1 MNVLLTGWGNEI
13 FKVVLSLS
21 LAGSLLILVLLL
33 LRPLLQNRFSRRWQ
47 YYIWL
52 VPVARL
58 LLPWAP
64 ADNYMN
70 SLFNPRQPNAVCSI
84 FSPVGDYHFPVAL
97 LDGRRINVA
106 AGLPHINSTFFW
118 PDLFNYL
125 WLVWLAVAMLL
136 LVRKITVYQ
145 SFAQF
150 VRSGQSP
157 AEDVELLNRLA
168 EIGAELGLKKPV
180 ELAVNPLLTTPLL
193 LGWRRRC
200 IVLPTDKLSEA
211 DFAYTVR
218 HELTHCQRR
227 DMLYKWLVQLAV
239 CLHWFNPLVW
249 LLGREVSRACELA
262 CDEAVIDRLDAVG
275 RAAYGDMLLRAAER
289 GGGWQSSAALNL
301 NQGAKL
307 LKERLRAIMR
317 FKRKSNLVT
326 VFSLALAVLFVI
338 EASVVGAYTIP
349 KAVPQ
354 SAPSVGESEPDQL
367 PGDYQGKLV
376 TQVVDKTLNGIW
388 QSNEDWR
395 QWEDD
400 WEKYWQDWGGKWADD
415 WQAQRQQAPQ
425 YYAQNDVARMSM
437 IFDELGR
444 DTQNEYLAK
453 AYADNNIAMF
463 AVFLD
468 NMTPDAQTVDRYALQ
483 SYNDNNVGFFA
494 VLADH
499 LRQGRL
505 EDWLERVKADQRL
518 LYRLILLEAAGKYDE
533 AATLENEVE
542 RRQQAE
548 YAQIGITLLGD
559 GRYYFQNQ
567 LIHVLKDVGN
577 NDGFNTL
584 QINPEGA
591 VSITIL
597 RDEAGNILSVS
608 QMSAE
613 EVKELLADWG
623 ADEENDKEDWEN
635 WDEDWDE
642 DWNKK

>member
-1 MNVLLTGWGNEI
+1 
-13 FKVVLSLS
+13 
-21 LAGSLLILVLLL
+21 
-33 LRPLLQNRFSRRWQ
+33 
-47 YYIWL
+47 
-52 VPVARL
+52 
-58 LLPWAP
+58 
-64 ADNYMN
+64 
-70 SLFNPRQPNAVCSI
+70 
-84 FSPVGDYHFPVAL
+84 
-97 LDGRRINVA
+97 
-106 AGLPHINSTFFW
+106 
-118 PDLFNYL
+118 
-125 WLVWLAVAMLL
+125 
-136 LVRKITVYQ
+136 
-145 SFAQF
+145 
-150 VRSGQSP
+150 
-157 AEDVELLNRLA
+157 
-168 EIGAELGLKKPV
+168 
-180 ELAVNPLLTTPLL
+180 
-193 LGWRRRC
+193 
-200 IVLPTDKLSEA
+200 
-211 DFAYTVR
+211 
-218 HELTHCQRR
+218 
-227 DMLYKWLVQLAV
+227 
-239 CLHWFNPLVW
+239 
-249 LLGREVSRACELA
+249 
-262 CDEAVIDRLDAVG
+262 
-275 RAAYGDMLLRAAER
+275 
-289 GGGWQSSAALNL
+289 
-301 NQGAKL
+301 
-307 LKERLRAIMR
+307 MR

-354 SAPSVGESEPDQL
+354 LAPSVGESEPDQL

-608 QMSAE
+608 QMSAD